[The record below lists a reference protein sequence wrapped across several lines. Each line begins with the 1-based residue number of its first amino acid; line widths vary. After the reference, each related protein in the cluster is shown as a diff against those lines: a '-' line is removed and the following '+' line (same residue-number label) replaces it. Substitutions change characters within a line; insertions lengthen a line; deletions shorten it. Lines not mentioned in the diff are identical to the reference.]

1 MGGRTFQVKET
12 TSVEALR
19 PEGGCRVEGTAWSP
33 RWLEEREQSETVVRD
48 GRGILCGI
56 GRTLTSTKNK
66 VGVIGRFMVY
76 LGFDRITRAVLLKIN
91 CRTQR

>member
-1 MGGRTFQVKET
+1 MKKT

-19 PEGGCRVEGTAWSP
+19 LEGGCHVEGTAWSP

-48 GRGILCGI
+48 GGGILCGI

-66 VGVIGRFMVY
+66 VGAIRRFMVY
-76 LGFDRITRAVLLKIN
+76 LGFDRIARAALLKIN